1 MKIWNFTDYRQYL
14 LEKLGADG
22 SRTGLRKQLA
32 EAIPVHTTFVS
43 QVLKG
48 RAEFSLEQAEAI
60 NGFLEHTDDEGE
72 YFILLLLKERAEN
85 LKLRARFERKIKAM
99 RDERLN
105 IQARLEAQ
113 NEITLRDRERFY
125 SSSIYGA
132 VHVLTSIPSFK
143 TIEALSEALK
153 LPRGRMR
160 DIVDFLLRLGVLKE
174 HVGLLSPGSAHVHLS
189 NESELILRHHTNWR
203 MHTINNLQF
212 LDRDDLHYSAC
223 LTLTREDAFRVK
235 ESILQNLKS
244 NVDIISKSKEEI
256 AYVMNLD
263 FYKMLGSD

>member
-1 MKIWNFTDYRQYL
+1 MKIWNFTDYRLYL

-32 EAIPVHTTFVS
+32 AAIPVHTTFVS

-72 YFILLLLKERAEN
+72 YFILLLLKERSEN
-85 LKLRARFERKIKAM
+85 LKLRARFDRKIKAM

-105 IQARLEAQ
+105 IQSRLDVQ
-113 NEITLRDRERFY
+113 GEISLKDRERFY
-125 SSSIYGA
+125 SSHIYGA
-132 VHVLTSIPSFK
+132 VHVLTGIPDFK
-143 TIEALSEALK
+143 TVDALADATKTS
-153 LPRGRMR
+153 RGRMR

-174 HVGLLSPGSAHVHLS
+174 IAGELSPGPAHVHLS

-212 LDRDDLHYSAC
+212 LDRDDLHYSAG
-223 LTLTREDAFRVK
+223 LTLSREDAFRVK

-244 NVDIISKSKEEI
+244 NVDIISKSQEEV
-256 AYVMNLD
+256 AYVLNFD
-263 FYKMLGSD
+263 FYKLLS

>member
-1 MKIWNFTDYRQYL
+1 MTIWNFTDYRGYL
-14 LEKLGADG
+14 IGKLGADG

-32 EAIPVHTTFVS
+32 GAIPVHTTFVS

-72 YFILLLLKERAEN
+72 YFILLLLKERSEN
-85 LKLRARFERKIKAM
+85 LKLRSRFERKIKTM

-105 IQARLEAQ
+105 IQARLDVQ
-113 NEITLRDRERFY
+113 SEISLRDRERFY
-125 SSSIYGA
+125 SSHIYGA
-132 VHVLTSIPSFK
+132 VHVLTGIPAFR
-143 TIEALSEALK
+143 TVEALSDALK
-153 LPRGRMR
+153 LSRGRMR
-160 DIVDFLLRLGVLKE
+160 DIIDFMLRLGVLKE
-174 HVGLLSPGSAHVHLS
+174 EAGELLPGPAHVHLS
-189 NESELILRHHTNWR
+189 NESELILRHHSNWR

-212 LDRDDLHYSAC
+212 LDRDDVHYSAC

-244 NVDIISKSKEEI
+244 NIVIISKSQEEV

-263 FYKMLGSD
+263 FYKMLG

>member
-1 MKIWNFTDYRQYL
+1 MKIWNFTEYRSYL

-32 EAIPVHTTFVS
+32 AAIPVHTTFVS

-48 RAEFSLEQAEAI
+48 RAEFSLEQAESI
-60 NGFLEHTDDEGE
+60 NSFLEHTDDEGE
-72 YFILLLLKERAEN
+72 YFILLLLKERSEN
-85 LKLRARFERKIKAM
+85 LKLRARFDRKIKAM

-105 IQARLEAQ
+105 IQARLNAEG
-113 NEITLRDRERFY
+113 EVSIKDRERFY
-125 SSSIYGA
+125 SSHIYGA
-132 VHVLTSIPSFK
+132 VHVLTGIHGFK
-143 TIEALSEALK
+143 TIDALADATK
-153 LPRGRMR
+153 TPRGRMR
-160 DIVDFLLRLGVLKE
+160 DIVDFLLRLGILKE
-174 HVGLLSPGSAHVHLS
+174 ADGQLSPGPAHVHLS

-203 MHTINNLQF
+203 MHTINSLQF
-212 LDRDDLHYSAC
+212 LDRDDLHYSAA

-244 NVDIISKSKEEI
+244 NVEIISKSQEEI

-263 FYKMLGSD
+263 FYKLLG